1 MEGSAEKSGWGMNNK
16 KFWLLGLVVSIIIA
30 GVVSYYASSHPD
42 GLEKAAEEVG
52 FLDDATDSA
61 VADSPLADYG
71 VSGVEDERLSV
82 GLAGVLGV
90 LVMAVV
96 AGGGFMLLVRKPRQR
111 S

>member
-1 MEGSAEKSGWGMNNK
+1 MNNK
-16 KFWLLGLVVSIIIA
+16 KFWLLGLLVSLLIA

-52 FLDDATDSA
+52 FIEDAEDSA

-90 LVMAVV
+90 LVMVVV
-96 AGGGFMLLVRKPRQR
+96 AGGGFMLLARKPKQR
-111 S
+111 N